1 MINAVRIRHPRG
13 ITWVTDSV
21 SIATYGRQEGV
32 LTVNEPLS
40 DADLTRRGQAFLD
53 TQGGLTD
60 SVEVAPLRAVTPG
73 VDYVQ
78 GDLVTVDGEKR
89 RCVDIKRRLNTDNGE
104 WLPPTPVFTTS
115 SEMRRLNADRA
126 LDRLIAVQ
134 AGGGVDA
141 SVTPDSVVRPM
152 EQVKWQRT
160 LKWSWY
166 DGADSGS
173 RDLLDDDS
181 RWQVQ
186 PIKEPARCTAI
197 TVTAD
202 WAGATG
208 DTILELHRNGALWNG
223 LFNVTLPSTSGGI
236 EFRIVWMW
244 GYEFLDPGDEIT
256 IRASSNGQHRQGAY
270 ELHLWPTV

>member
-13 ITWVTDSV
+13 ITWVTDSA
-21 SIATYGRQEGV
+21 SIATYGRHEGV

-73 VDYVQ
+73 VDYIQ

-89 RCVDIKRRLNTDNGE
+89 RCVDIKRRLNTETGE

-186 PIKEPARCTAI
+186 RIEEPARCTAI

-244 GYEFLDPGDEIT
+244 GYEFLDPGDEVT